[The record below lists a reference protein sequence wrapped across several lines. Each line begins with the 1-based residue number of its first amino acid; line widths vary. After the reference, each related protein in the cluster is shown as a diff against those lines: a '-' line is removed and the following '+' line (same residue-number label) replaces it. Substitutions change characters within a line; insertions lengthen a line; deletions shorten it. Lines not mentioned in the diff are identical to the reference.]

1 MNNAMITATQQAH
14 ELTAA
19 HNDYSVNAR
28 LFARGRIDEAPVQP
42 AHEVNGEEGR
52 VSWRITM
59 GGNSR
64 RMHARITFKIDGKRA
79 SREEVAKL
87 A

>member
-1 MNNAMITATQQAH
+1 MNNAIAAAEKQAR
-14 ELTAA
+14 EFQAER
-19 HNDYSVNAR
+19 NDYAFEAR
-28 LFARGRIDEAPVQP
+28 RFARGFTTDEPVHP
-42 AHEVNGEEGR
+42 GFDRRGEEGR